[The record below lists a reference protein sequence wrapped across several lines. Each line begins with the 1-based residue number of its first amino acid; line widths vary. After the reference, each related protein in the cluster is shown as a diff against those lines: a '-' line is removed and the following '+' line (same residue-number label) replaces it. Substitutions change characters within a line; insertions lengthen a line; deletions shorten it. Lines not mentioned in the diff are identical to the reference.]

1 MSRERIRDH
10 IRWDDYYETRDNKK
24 TVYYSKITNDGLMT
38 KLKDLENKSSLLDNE
53 LHAIR
58 DEIEELEARR
68 IKNAITK

>member
-1 MSRERIRDH
+1 MTRETIRDH
-10 IRWDDYYETRDNKK
+10 IPWDDYYETRDNKK

-58 DEIEELEARR
+58 DEIVELEARR

>member
-1 MSRERIRDH
+1 MSRETIRDH
-10 IRWDDYYETRDNKK
+10 IPWDDYYETRDNKK
-24 TVYYSKITNDGLMT
+24 TVYYSKLTNDGLMT

>member
-1 MSRERIRDH
+1 MTKERVRDH
-10 IRWDDYYETRDNKK
+10 IPWDDYYETRDNKK

-38 KLKDLENKSSLLDNE
+38 KLKDLESKSSLLDNE